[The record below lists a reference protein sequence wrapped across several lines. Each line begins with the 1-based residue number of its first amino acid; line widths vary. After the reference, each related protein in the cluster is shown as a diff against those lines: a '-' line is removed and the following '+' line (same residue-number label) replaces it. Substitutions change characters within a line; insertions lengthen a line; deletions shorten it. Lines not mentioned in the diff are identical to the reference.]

1 MPTADELVST
11 DAVLGLAQ
19 ILDAASSPRTRWT
32 AVHSAVGEFSSQTLS
47 QRVGLVCAA
56 ILDDCPSYP
65 ELASVVRRA
74 LSDVTLTGWMIWPLT
89 EAIAIAA
96 TTSGDAKAF
105 DDGLDLL
112 AALTPRLTSEFA
124 VRTFLNADFERALAV
139 AETWRAHEDSAV
151 RRLASEGT
159 RPKLPWAKQVR
170 PLVLAPGRTRPIL
183 DALYRDESETV
194 RRSVANH
201 LNDVSRLQPETAVA
215 TATAWA
221 AAPDVET
228 PSVIRHAMRTLVKA
242 GDPAALRLLGF
253 SAEADQLDVRG
264 PVLADT
270 AVTLGGAI
278 TFTGDITNLSD
289 RPAVLAID
297 YVIHHRKANG
307 STSPKMFKLTTKTLA
322 PHEHVALSRRH
333 AIKPIT
339 TRRYYPGVH
348 GIELQVNGQRF
359 GYTEFVLSM
368 PS

>member
-1 MPTADELVST
+1 MPTADELLST

-19 ILDAASSPRTRWT
+19 ILGAASPPRTRWT
-32 AVHSAVGEFSSQTLS
+32 AVQSSIGEFSSQTLT
-47 QRVGLVCAA
+47 QRVAVVSAA
-56 ILDDCPSYP
+56 ILHDGPNYR

-74 LSDVTLTGWMIWPLT
+74 LGDVDLTGWMIWPLT
-89 EAIAIAA
+89 EAIAAAA
-96 TTSGDAKAF
+96 TAGGDPGEF
-105 DDGLDLL
+105 DDGMDLL

-124 VRTFLNADFERALAV
+124 IRTFLNADFERALSI
-139 AETWRAHEDSAV
+139 AETWSAHGDGAV

-170 PLVLAPGRTRPIL
+170 PLIATPGRTRGIL

-201 LNDVSRLQPETAVA
+201 LNDVSRLHPETAVA
-215 TATAWA
+215 TAAGWA
-221 AAPDVET
+221 SAPDAQT

-242 GDPAALRLLGF
+242 GDPAALQLLGF
-253 SAEADQLDVRG
+253 TADQLDVRG
-264 PVLADT
+264 PVLAD
-270 AVTLGGAI
+270 AAIEFGGAI
-278 TFTGDITNLSD
+278 TFTGDVTNRGD

-322 PHEHVALSRRH
+322 PQEHIALSRRH

>member
-1 MPTADELVST
+1 MPTADELLSA
-11 DAVLGLAQ
+11 DAVHSLAQ
-19 ILDAASSPRTRWT
+19 ILDASSSPRIRWA
-32 AVHSAVGEFSSQTLS
+32 AVDSAVGEFPTQTLT
-47 QRVGLVCAA
+47 QRVSVVRAA
-56 ILDDCPSYP
+56 ILHDGPGYS
-65 ELASVVRRA
+65 ELASIVRRA
-74 LSDVTLTGWMIWPLT
+74 LSDVNLTGWMIWPLT
-89 EAIAIAA
+89 EAIAVAA
-96 TTSGDAKAF
+96 TASGDVDEF
-105 DDGLDLL
+105 DDGLNLL

-124 VRTFLNADFERALAV
+124 IRTFLNADFERALAV
-139 AETWRAHEDSAV
+139 AETWSAHDDSAV

-170 PLVLAPGRTRPIL
+170 QLVVTPDRTRRIL

-201 LNDVSRLQPETAVA
+201 LNDVSRLQPEAAVA
-215 TATAWA
+215 TATGWA
-221 AAPDVET
+221 AAPDVQT

-242 GDPAALRLLGF
+242 GDPAALQLLGF
-253 SAEADQLDVRG
+253 TADQLDVRG
-264 PVLADT
+264 PVLEET
-270 AVTLGGAI
+270 AIVFGDAI
-278 TFTGDITNLSD
+278 TFTAEITNLGD

-307 STSPKMFKLTTKTLA
+307 TTSPKMFKLTTKTVA
-322 PHEHVALSRRH
+322 PQEHVALSRRH

-339 TRRYYPGVH
+339 TRRYYAGVH

>member
-1 MPTADELVST
+1 MPTADELLST

-19 ILDAASSPRTRWT
+19 ILDAASSPRTRWA
-32 AVHSAVGEFSSQTLS
+32 AVHSAVGEFSSQTLT
-47 QRVGLVCAA
+47 QRVGVVCAA
-56 ILDDCPSYP
+56 ILHDCSGYG
-65 ELASVVRRA
+65 ELASTVRRA
-74 LSDVTLTGWMIWPLT
+74 LTDVDLTGWMIWPLT
-89 EAIAIAA
+89 EAIAVAA
-96 TTSGDAKAF
+96 TTSGDTGDF

-124 VRTFLNADFERALAV
+124 LRTFLNADVERTLAV
-139 AETWRAHEDSAV
+139 AETWSAHDDSAV

-170 PLVLAPGRTRPIL
+170 PLILAPGRTRRIL

-221 AAPDVET
+221 EAPDDQT

-253 SAEADQLDVRG
+253 TADQLDVRG
-264 PVLADT
+264 PVLEDAT
-270 AVTLGGAI
+270 INFGGAI
-278 TFTGDITNLSD
+278 TFTGDITNLGD

-322 PHEHVALSRRH
+322 PQEHVALSRRH

-348 GIELQVNGQRF
+348 GIELQINGQRF

>member
-1 MPTADELVST
+1 MPTADELLST

-19 ILDAASSPRTRWT
+19 ILDAASPPRMRWT
-32 AVHSAVGEFSSQTLS
+32 TVESSVGEFSSQTLS
-47 QRVGLVCAA
+47 QRVAVVCAA
-56 ILDDCPSYP
+56 LLHDGPNYP
-65 ELASVVRRA
+65 QLASIVRRA
-74 LSDVTLTGWMIWPLT
+74 LGDVNLTGWMIWPLT
-89 EAIAIAA
+89 EAIAVAA
-96 TTSGDAKAF
+96 TSTGDPGDF

-124 VRTFLNADFERALAV
+124 IRTFLNADFERALSIA
-139 AETWRAHEDSAV
+139 ATWTAHDDGAV

-170 PLVLAPGRTRPIL
+170 QLVVTPHRTRGIL
-183 DALYRDESETV
+183 DALYRDESEIV

-215 TATAWA
+215 TAAGWA
-221 AAPDVET
+221 TAPDAQT

-242 GDPAALRLLGF
+242 GDPAALQLLGF
-253 SAEADQLDVRG
+253 TADQLDVRG
-264 PVLADT
+264 PVLEET
-270 AVTLGGAI
+270 AIDFGGAI
-278 TFTGDITNLSD
+278 LFTGDITNLGD

-322 PHEHVALSRRH
+322 PQERVSLSRRH
-333 AIKPIT
+333 AIREIT

>member
-1 MPTADELVST
+1 MPTADELLNA
-11 DAVLGLAQ
+11 DAVLGLAR
-19 ILDAASSPRTRWT
+19 ILDAASPARTRWT
-32 AVHSAVGEFSSQTLS
+32 TVPSAVDEFSSQTLT
-47 QRVGLVCAA
+47 QRVAVVCAA
-56 ILDDCPSYP
+56 ILHDSPGYP
-65 ELASVVRRA
+65 ELASIVRRA
-74 LSDVTLTGWMIWPLT
+74 LIDVNLTGWMIWPLT
-89 EAIAIAA
+89 EAIAVAA
-96 TTSGDAKAF
+96 TAGGDAREF
-105 DDGLDLL
+105 DDGMDLL

-124 VRTFLNADFERALAV
+124 VRTFLNADFERALSIT
-139 AETWRAHEDSAV
+139 EIWSAHDDGAV

-170 PLVLAPGRTRPIL
+170 SLIVTPGRTRRIL

-215 TATAWA
+215 TATGWA
-221 AAPDVET
+221 GAPDAQT
-228 PSVIRHAMRTLVKA
+228 PSVIRRAMRTLVKA
-242 GDPAALRLLGF
+242 GDPAALELLGF
-253 SAEADQLDVRG
+253 TADRLDVHG
-264 PVLADT
+264 PVLEAT
-270 AVTLGGAI
+270 AITLGGAI
-278 TFTGDITNLSD
+278 AFTGEITNLGD

-307 STSPKMFKLTTKTLA
+307 STTPKMFKLTTKTMA
-322 PHEHVALSRRH
+322 PQERIALSRRH

-359 GYTEFVLSM
+359 GYAEFVLSI